1 MFYEITHKDGSVS
14 QMTLGSIPTT
24 AEAEVAKW
32 PDEMRATV
40 ASIRRVDAHRPAD
53 PVAIDA
59 SMIQAAT
66 SDSQL
71 REAVVVLAETIGATR
86 QETAASSADLAGRLS
101 EIEAALAAL
110 KGVV

>member
-1 MFYEITHKDGSVS
+1 
-14 QMTLGSIPTT
+14 
-24 AEAEVAKW
+24 
-32 PDEMRATV
+32 
-40 ASIRRVDAHRPAD
+40 
-53 PVAIDA
+53 
-59 SMIQAAT
+59 MIQAAT